1 MTDKATLMTDIEK
14 LVRPNI
20 LKLKPYSSARDEFK
34 GNEGVFLDANENPYG
49 ELNRYPD
56 PLQKELKERLS
67 MIKSISV
74 ENIFIG
80 NGSDE
85 IIDLT
90 FRVFCEP
97 GKDKA
102 LVFTPTYGMYE
113 VSAAINDIE
122 LIKVPLTSSF
132 QIDLLALDK
141 YIDDQALKLIFI
153 CSPNNPTGN
162 SMDNINSILE
172 RFNGIV
178 VVDEAYID
186 FSNSDSFIAKI
197 SSYHNLIVMQTLSKA
212 WGLAAARIG
221 IGYADA
227 SIIAILNK
235 VKPPYNVSGINQ
247 KSALNAL
254 ENTDDF
260 NKRKSIILEQRRWL
274 ENQFARIEII
284 RKVYPSDAN
293 FLLVEVVNADT
304 VYEQLVHQKIITR
317 NRHSIVKNCLRITVG
332 TPYENIALVNALRNI
347 ES

>member
-1 MTDKATLMTDIEK
+1 MKDKPMLMTNIEK
-14 LVRPNI
+14 FVRPNI
-20 LKLKPYSSARDEFK
+20 MKLKPYSSARDEFK

-49 ELNRYPD
+49 EFNRYPD
-56 PLQKELKERLS
+56 PMQKELKRRVS
-67 MIKSISV
+67 SIKGIPM

-113 VSAAINDIE
+113 VSARINNVE
-122 LIKVPLTSSF
+122 LIKMPLTSSF
-132 QIDLLALDK
+132 QIDLMLLDK
-141 YIDDQALKLIFI
+141 YLVDEALKVIFI

-162 SMDNINSILE
+162 SIENINSVLE

-186 FSNSDSFIAKI
+186 FSNSDSCTKKI
-197 SSYHNLIVMQTLSKA
+197 SSYPNLVVMQTLSKA

-221 IGYADA
+221 ICYADA
-227 SIIAILNK
+227 SVISILTK
-235 VKPPYNVSGINQ
+235 IKPPYNVSGLNQ
-247 KSALNAL
+247 KCAINAL
-254 ENTDDF
+254 DNMDDF
-260 NKRKSIILEQRRWL
+260 NSRKSIIIEQRRWL

-284 RKVYPSDAN
+284 KKVYPSDAN
-293 FLLVEVVNADT
+293 FLLVEVVNADR
-304 VYEQLVHQKIITR
+304 VYKQLVSQMIITR
-317 NRHSIVKNCLRITVG
+317 NRHGIVENCLRITVG
-332 TPYENIALVNALRNI
+332 TPDENIALVNALRNI
-347 ES
+347 QA